1 MEMDERIMMGIVRI
15 SDRFKKESSA
25 ILKKENLTFSQYN
38 VLRILESSKDG
49 KMTMTAIGNLMLV
62 SGANITGIAKR
73 LERNG
78 FLTRQVAE
86 GDERVKNLEITDT
99 GRKRVRRA
107 HPERETYHRSF
118 LSVFSDTEKQHLY
131 HSLIDILESQ
141 ALEME

>member
-1 MEMDERIMMGIVRI
+1 MEMDERIMLGIVRI
-15 SDRFKKESSA
+15 SERFKKESSA

-38 VLRILESSKDG
+38 VLRILESSIDG

-78 FLTRQVAE
+78 FITRQVAE
-86 GDERVKNLEITDT
+86 EDERVKNLEISDT
-99 GRKRVRRA
+99 GRKLVRRA
-107 HPERETYHRSF
+107 HPERATYHRSF
-118 LSVFSDTEKQHLY
+118 LSAFSNTEKQHLY
-131 HSLIDILESQ
+131 HSLIDILKSQ